1 MLQNRYFQFIFICIL
16 GVFTFACIDN
26 AEALKNAKK
35 TVLNIS
41 ETNDKFKRQL
51 NTMTA
56 NYYNL
61 SDAIANEN
69 MEDIR
74 KSAYATISNIRQI
87 DINLLNDQQQLNWNL
102 KSEMIKFSL
111 EEIVKYED
119 LNEIRIN
126 FNDLSNWIQQAI
138 TEFGLTNGIT
148 YVYQCNDALENEGGK
163 WLSSNTDAE
172 NPYGKDHSGCGDI
185 TEQVKFE

>member
-1 MLQNRYFQFIFICIL
+1 MLQNRYFQFIFICLL

-35 TVLNIS
+35 TILNIS

-51 NTMTA
+51 NTLTA

-69 MEDIR
+69 MEEIR

-87 DINLLNDQQQLNWNL
+87 PFINRLI
-102 KSEMIKFSL
+102 ERFS
-111 EEIVKYED
+111 
-119 LNEIRIN
+119 IRKHI
-126 FNDLSNWIQQAI
+126 IHRI
-138 TEFGLTNGIT
+138 YI
-148 YVYQCNDALENEGGK
+148 
-163 WLSSNTDAE
+163 
-172 NPYGKDHSGCGDI
+172 GCI
-185 TEQVKFE
+185 PII